1 MHPSNDPKVSCQNGE
16 LADLLSVVRKTPE
29 TRIRRLFATLEH
41 LWGAQ
46 NWWPADT
53 PFEVSAGAILVQ
65 NTAWTNAAKA
75 VESLRNAD
83 VLSVAGIRQTPVPE
97 IERLVRSSG
106 FYRQKAARLKLFVE
120 WLDRGY
126 GGSLEAMFRQ
136 DTAKLRSELLAIRGI
151 GHETA
156 DTILLYAGQHEI
168 FVVDAYARRV
178 FERHGLIAPNA
189 SYDQVRQI
197 VEVSLDQPTPE
208 LPSSAGPVPVLPMHG
223 PSPMSEAPRT
233 PRAQAFNEAHALL
246 VQVGKHFCHRARALC
261 EECPLRFDLPRLSP
275 K

>member
-16 LADLLSVVRKTPE
+16 LADLLSAVRKTPE
-29 TRIRRLFATLEH
+29 TRIRQLFATLEH
-41 LWGAQ
+41 LWGPQ

-53 PFEVSAGAILVQ
+53 PFEVIAGAILVQ

-75 VESLRNAD
+75 IQALREAGALSLE
-83 VLSVAGIRQTPVPE
+83 GIRQTPLPE

-106 FYRQKAARLKLFVE
+106 FFRQKAARLKAFVE

-126 GGSLEAMFRQ
+126 GGSLETMFRQ
-136 DTAKLRSELLAIRGI
+136 DTAKLRSELLAIKGI

-156 DTILLYAGQHEI
+156 DSILLYAGHHEI

-189 SYDQVRQI
+189 SYDEVRQV
-197 VEVSLDQPTPE
+197 VERSLDQGSPE
-208 LPSSAGPVPVLPMHG
+208 LPRGLEPARVLPMHD

-233 PRAQAFNEAHALL
+233 PRAQVFNEMHAVL
-246 VQVGKHFCHRARALC
+246 VQIGKHYCHRARAVC
-261 EECPLRFDLPRLSP
+261 EECPLKYDLPQTA
-275 K
+275 